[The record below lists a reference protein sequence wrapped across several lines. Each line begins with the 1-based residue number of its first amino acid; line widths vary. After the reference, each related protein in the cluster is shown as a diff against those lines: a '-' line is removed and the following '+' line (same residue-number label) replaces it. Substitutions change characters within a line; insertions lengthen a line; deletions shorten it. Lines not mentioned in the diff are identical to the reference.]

1 MPGTI
6 RIFIGL
12 FCLILAGSVDD
23 TLPISTM
30 LMISIPLALFG
41 LVIGLSGAR
50 AANEH
55 DFL

>member
-12 FCLILAGSVDD
+12 FCLVLAGSVDD

-50 AANEH
+50 AANKH